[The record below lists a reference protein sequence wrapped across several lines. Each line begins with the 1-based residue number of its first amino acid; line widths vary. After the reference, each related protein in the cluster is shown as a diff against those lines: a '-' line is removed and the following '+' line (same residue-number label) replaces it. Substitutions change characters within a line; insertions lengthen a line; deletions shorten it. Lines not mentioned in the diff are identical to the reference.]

1 MEIVRTTYLMAVGKV
16 PTGKLK
22 GRGNNSK

>member
-1 MEIVRTTYLMAVGKV
+1 MEIVGTTYLMAVGKV